1 MKLKLKLIIYENYF
15 MILLLIFLM
24 ILRIIYRIMNFGEI
38 KIKKFLIHEVI
49 HTYQNLNNKFNTQ
62 NKIVKP

>member
-1 MKLKLKLIIYENYF
+1 
-15 MILLLIFLM
+15 
-24 ILRIIYRIMNFGEI
+24 MNFGEI